1 MKGAGQAKS
10 HGAVSI
16 INAFATGKGGALGI
30 DLWTRSRV
38 TLRDGKGRMSG
49 FVSSDPQESP
59 VLITTVA
66 EKTLE
71 HYGYTNKVTG
81 EVVTTSNIPIAVG
94 LKSSSAAANAT
105 ALATTAALDEEP
117 DEDALLEIG
126 VESSVECGVSLT
138 GAFDDSYASYHGGAV
153 LADNTHRK
161 IEKLLAVPGE
171 VRLFLLVPPRRRYT
185 GKLERS
191 KFEPIKRIV
200 DIAYRE
206 ALTGNL
212 WDALTLNGLAYS
224 SVLHESQDPIVAALG
239 VGALGAG
246 LSGKGPAVV
255 AITETRFSRLVE
267 EALSRF
273 DGRIIETSPNS
284 SKTMIEPVGEH

>member
-1 MKGAGQAKS
+1 MKGTGQAVS

-38 TLRDGKGRMSG
+38 TLREGHGRMSG
-49 FVSSDPQESP
+49 FVSSDPREP
-59 VLITTVA
+59 VSLVVRVA

-71 HYGYTNKVTG
+71 HYGHSGKVTG
-81 EVVTTSNIPIAVG
+81 EIVTTSNIPIAVG

-105 ALATTAALDEEP
+105 ALATASALGEEP

-126 VESSVECGVSLT
+126 VDSSLECGVSLT

-153 LADNTHRK
+153 LADNTRRK
-161 IEKLLAVPGE
+161 IEKVLDIPNDLRIIVLLPSQK
-171 VRLFLLVPPRRRYT
+171 RYT

-191 KFEPIKRIV
+191 KFGPIHRMI

-206 ALTGNL
+206 AFEGNV

-224 SVLHESQDPIVAALG
+224 SVLKENQAPILAALG
-239 VGALGAG
+239 SGALGAG
-246 LSGKGPAVV
+246 LSGKGPAIV
-255 AITETRFSRLVE
+255 AIAEDKFYRRVKEVLAAFGGRLID
-267 EALSRF
+267 ASLNN
-273 DGRIIETSPNS
+273 T
-284 SKTMIEPVGEH
+284 KAMIELG